1 MTCRTCCA
9 LRGGSAT
16 SFVAMLRPVAANAR
30 RDRRRTPRRTI
41 CERSISNPPGRVCA
55 PQARPPA
62 RRRRNFWGIKGPGRL
77 LGRKPS
83 REGFGA
89 ETLPGGFVGYLM
101 AQAVN
106 PPGRVCVPA
115 DYHPTIY
122 LRANPPDRVFGAN
135 RKTLPGGFLCVRRL
149 SPNHRLKRKPCRQ
162 GFWRK
167 L

>member
-1 MTCRTCCA
+1 MFRRA
-9 LRGGSAT
+9 LTSARGLSGQSTSAPQAPNPT
-16 SFVAMLRPVAANAR
+16 ADDLCSK
-30 RDRRRTPRRTI
+30 
-41 CERSISNPPGRVCA
+41 RSISNPPGRVCA

-62 RRRRNFWGIKGPGRL
+62 RRRRKFWGIKGPGRV

-89 ETLPGGFVGYLM
+89 ETLPGGFVWYLM
-101 AQAVN
+101 AQTVN
-106 PPGRVCVPA
+106 PPGRACVSA
-115 DYHPTIY
+115 GYHPTIY
-122 LRANPPDRVFGAN
+122 LSANPPDRVFGAN
-135 RKTLPGGFLCVRRL
+135 RKTGGFLCVRRL